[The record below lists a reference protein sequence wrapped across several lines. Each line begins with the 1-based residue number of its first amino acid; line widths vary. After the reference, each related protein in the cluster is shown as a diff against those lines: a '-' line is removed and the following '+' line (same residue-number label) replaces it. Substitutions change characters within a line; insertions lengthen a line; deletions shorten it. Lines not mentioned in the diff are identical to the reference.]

1 MWYVTRFL
9 DGFVIDSNIDEI
21 NQLVFDRTGSSSS
34 ALSVASD
41 SSDLVTAWTYCI
53 SKLHYG
59 QWAAILTA
67 SGYAYGS
74 NGVSGSTSTSS
85 SGTGYYYPS
94 YYDYYNSYNS
104 MYYGNAY
111 YGGYYGYDYY
121 SSYINSN
128 NSSVDTT
135 SISTEIL
142 GYTPLLFYIFIEP
155 KSE

>member
-1 MWYVTRFL
+1 
-9 DGFVIDSNIDEI
+9 
-21 NQLVFDRTGSSSS
+21 
-34 ALSVASD
+34 
-41 SSDLVTAWTYCI
+41 
-53 SKLHYG
+53 
-59 QWAAILTA
+59 
-67 SGYAYGS
+67 
-74 NGVSGSTSTSS
+74 
-85 SGTGYYYPS
+85 
-94 YYDYYNSYNS
+94 